1 MEVTEVRTD
10 ELMRKAAPYNPRQIS
25 DHDLEAL
32 RRSLR
37 FFGTVEP
44 IVVNRRSDRIVG
56 GHQRVKAA
64 LAEEIETLPVVYV
77 DLDEPSE
84 RQLNLALNRI
94 HGEWDEEK
102 LATLLQELSTSGADL
117 SLTGFESGELDAL
130 LASLELPAG
139 SPDPDEIPPIP
150 EAPKARTGDL
160 IVLGA
165 HRLLCG
171 DARNAGDV
179 KRLLGDELPKLL
191 LTDPPYGV
199 GYDARWRDG
208 MDRNDLAKAEPTN
221 ANYMRSEAHRA
232 TGIEGDTKAD
242 WSDAF
247 ELVPSLEY
255 GYIWHASRHQLEVE
269 TGLRRI
275 GWEVAQQIIWVK
287 PVLILSRQHY
297 HWRHEPC
304 LYARR
309 AERGSPVPWYGSR
322 DQSTVWEIASP
333 KQVMAA
339 HEPEDDKVNHPTQ
352 KPVLLYSTPL
362 TNHMQRGEC
371 FYEPFCGSG
380 TALIAAEMN
389 GRRCLAMEID
399 PIFIDVAVQRW
410 QEYTGRKA
418 EGWRG
423 ND

>member
-1 MEVTEVRTD
+1 METVDVPTTR
-10 ELMRKAAPYNPRQIS
+10 LAAMGSEYNPRQIS
-25 DHDLEAL
+25 EHDLAAL
-32 RRSLR
+32 RRSIKTW
-37 FFGTVEP
+37 GVVEP
-44 IVVNRRSDRIVG
+44 VVCNRRTGHVVG
-56 GHQRVKAA
+56 GHQRIRAA
-64 LAEEIETLPVVYV
+64 EAEGISELPVYWV
-77 DLDEPSE
+77 DLDEISE

-94 HGEWDEEK
+94 SGEWDDAK
-102 LATLLQELSTSGADL
+102 LAELLQELSTNGADL

-130 LASLELPAG
+130 LASLELPPG
-139 SPDPDEIPPIP
+139 SPDPDEVPPTP

-160 IVLGA
+160 IVLGS

-171 DARNAGDV
+171 DCRNADDV
-179 KRLLGDELPKLL
+179 KRLLGGESPKLL

-199 GYDARWRDG
+199 EYDARWRDG
-208 MDRNDLAKAEPTN
+208 MERNDLAKAEPTN

-247 ELVPSLEY
+247 ELVPSLDY

-269 TGLRRI
+269 AGLRRI
-275 GWEVAQQIIWVK
+275 GWEVAQQIIWAK

-309 AERGSPVPWYGSR
+309 VERDGPVPWYGSR
-322 DQSTVWEIASP
+322 DQTTVWEIASP

-339 HEPEDDKVNHPTQ
+339 HEPEDEKVNHPTQ

-362 TNHMQRGEC
+362 TNHTRRGES

-389 GRRCLAMEID
+389 GRVCLAMEID

-410 QEYTGRKA
+410 EAFTGKKA
-418 EGWRG
+418 SGWRG
-423 ND
+423 NE